1 MTLYFTPGACSIGI
15 HLLLER
21 TGLAYERR
29 RVDIRA
35 GENRE
40 PWFTALNP
48 KAKVPVLRR
57 DDGCVL
63 TEFPVIARYLAAA
76 APEAGLLPTD
86 PEHRLRADELT
97 EYLVATLHMQ
107 GFSRIFRPAKFVE
120 DPAGHEAVRAQGR
133 AIVQDGL
140 AIVERQIG
148 PGGPPGGYPDRR
160 GRGPVLHPVLDHRP
174 SRAHGPAELRA
185 ALRRVARLRGGRAR
199 VRRGG
204 HHAVTPGRGGPQ
216 RTFRPLKFR
225 GDATWH

>member
-1 MTLYFTPGACSIGI
+1 MMTLYFTPGACSIGI

-148 PGGPPGGYPDRR
+148 PGGPLADIRTVADAALFYILFWTIDRA
-160 GRGPVLHPVLDHRP
+160 GLTAPP
-174 SRAHGPAELRA
+174 SCARLYAELRA
-185 ALRRVARLRGGRAR
+185 SEAAERVFAAEGI
-199 VRRGG
+199 
-204 HHAVTPGRGGPQ
+204 TP
-216 RTFRPLKFR
+216 
-225 GDATWH
+225 